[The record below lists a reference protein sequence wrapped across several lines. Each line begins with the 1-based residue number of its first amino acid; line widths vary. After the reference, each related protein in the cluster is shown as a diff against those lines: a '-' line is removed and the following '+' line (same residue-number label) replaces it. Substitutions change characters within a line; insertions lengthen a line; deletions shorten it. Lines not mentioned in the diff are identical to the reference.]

1 MHNDWF
7 IIINP
12 TSGNGKSKKH
22 IPKILQLLKQQ
33 QITYNY
39 AITKY
44 VKHEFELVQ
53 NAITNGYHK
62 IISVGG
68 DGTLHNIVNG
78 ILHQSVLSS
87 SLIKIA
93 VIPFGTGNDWVKN
106 YQISKDLS
114 KNISTIKSEHTTYQD
129 IGKIT
134 LNSTKTIVY
143 FNNLAGIGF
152 DGHVVN
158 SIGKYKKYGAISYL
172 LAVFVGFSKYKSV
185 DLSIELDNKIIEVNS
200 LMTLIG
206 LCKYS
211 GGGMRLTEKSDPTNG
226 LFDITIIKHLNLAT
240 VLVNLPKLFNG
251 KITKHRKVT
260 TYKTNNISISL
271 PKNKTVFMQADG
283 ELIDSEN
290 FTVELIPKAIQV
302 ITPKKS

>member
-7 IIINP
+7 VIINP

-22 IPKILQLLKQQ
+22 IPEILQLLKQQ
-33 QITYNY
+33 QIPFNY
-39 AITKY
+39 AITQH
-44 VKHEFELVQ
+44 VKHEFEIVQ
-53 NAITNGYHK
+53 NAITNGYKK

-78 ILHQSVLSS
+78 ILHQSLLPSS
-87 SLIKIA
+87 QIKIA

-106 YQISKDLS
+106 YKISKNVS

-172 LAVFVGFSKYKSV
+172 LGVFVGFSTYKPV
-185 DLSIELDNKIIEVNS
+185 YLNIKIANQIIELKS

-211 GGGMRLTEKSDPTNG
+211 GGGMQLTEQSDPKDG
-226 LFDITIIKHLNLAT
+226 LFDISVIKHLNLGT
-240 VLVNLPKLFNG
+240 ILINLPKLFNG

-260 TYKTNNISISL
+260 TYKTNYISISL

-302 ITPKKS
+302 IIPKKS